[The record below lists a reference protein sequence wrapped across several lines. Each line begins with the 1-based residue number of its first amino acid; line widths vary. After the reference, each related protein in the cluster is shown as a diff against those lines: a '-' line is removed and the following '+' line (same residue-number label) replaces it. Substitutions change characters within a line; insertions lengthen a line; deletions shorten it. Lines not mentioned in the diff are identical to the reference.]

1 MGWKGRD
8 IPDQTGKV
16 AVVTGGNGGL
26 GLETSRQLAAHGAL
40 VVIGARNLE
49 KAEAARQSIAASA
62 PDALLEIRRLDL
74 GSLASIADFAAA
86 VTADHA
92 RVDLLFNNAGVMAV
106 PEGKTEDGFET
117 QFGTNHLGHFALTM
131 RLLPA
136 LLAAPAAR
144 VVSTTSV
151 ARFTAGKY
159 DLANPHMRGCYK
171 PWAAYGMSKRADLQF
186 ALELNRRLAGRR
198 VTAYAADPGFSEDE
212 SPGGQ
217 FQGHARPAAAVLGRR
232 HAGGRTECR
241 KRSFVPASCRNRPVR
256 GRRDALRAPLVLLR
270 RAGRAQSRVEI
281 QAAGATRR
289 AVGALRARDRALAG
303 VHPGL
308 TEPTARPATGHRP
321 PADRLTCGYRLAR
334 TSPD

>member
-198 VTAYAADPGFSEDE
+198 VTAYAADPGFSRTNLQAASFKAMRGLQQRFWVVATPVAGQSAASGALCQLRAGTDP
-212 SPGGQ
+212 SAVGGTLYAPRW
-217 FQGHARPAAAVLGRR
+217 FSFGAPVVRKVGSRFKRPAQLAALWELSERETGLSLASILG
-232 HAGGRTECR
+232 
-241 KRSFVPASCRNRPVR
+241 
-256 GRRDALRAPLVLLR
+256 
-270 RAGRAQSRVEI
+270 
-281 QAAGATRR
+281 
-289 AVGALRARDRALAG
+289 
-303 VHPGL
+303 
-308 TEPTARPATGHRP
+308 
-321 PADRLTCGYRLAR
+321 
-334 TSPD
+334 